1 MTCLVFL
8 TAWFEIIACLLCIL
22 LYLCDVAFELL
33 LQLVQQY
40 LFIPRSVTAFPSVP
54 KIHAFLLYLKLENS
68 LPEPKLPK
76 LLETPADLHVF
87 CYSFVVQTFCVF
99 FFYQSILFQ
108 HITTLISVL
117 TLCVVFWV
125 SVYISVSD
133 GCVSEVC

>member
-99 FFYQSILFQ
+99 FFLSKYF
-108 HITTLISVL
+108 ISAYNYAYKRSNFVCCFL
-117 TLCVVFWV
+117 GFCLYICV
-125 SVYISVSD
+125 
-133 GCVSEVC
+133 